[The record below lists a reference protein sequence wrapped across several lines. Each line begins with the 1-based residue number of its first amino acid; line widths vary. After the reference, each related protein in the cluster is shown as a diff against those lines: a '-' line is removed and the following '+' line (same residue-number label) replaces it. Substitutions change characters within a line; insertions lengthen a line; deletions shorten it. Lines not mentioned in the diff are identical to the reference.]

1 MGCTSWTSWDLAGQ
15 HLPRKQKSAGTP
27 SLAASAT
34 SRRASSAALHTEVPP
49 VTPRHPGTRRQSR
62 SSLSRAADGQLPE
75 RHSRTLET
83 RRRDPSCLPAR
94 TQGAPVGA
102 GTPTSAVSVPPQEHN
117 CGPRAHPRPSR
128 SSQLPFPGQAP
139 HALVGNRDGRGE
151 RAELTHSCRDLWPGP
166 PCFNSCPSL
175 QVWPGSHPP
184 SLIPTQILE
193 DEVGCQNK
201 HAGFM
206 SSARRGR
213 QRTPHVQSGQEWGLR
228 HDCSP
233 RSWGAG
239 LLPTAFALAGLR
251 LGPAIFLFPSQA
263 STPLRALVLPT
274 APGRAGL

>member
-1 MGCTSWTSWDLAGQ
+1 MHLLDILGSSWSTPTPQTEKRRDTLARGLG
-15 HLPRKQKSAGTP
+15 HVETRLLGRPPHRG
-27 SLAASAT
+27 AASYT
-34 SRRASSAALHTEVPP
+34 H
-49 VTPRHPGTRRQSR
+49 RHPGTRRQSR
-62 SSLSRAADGQLPE
+62 SSLSRVTDGQVPE

-94 TQGAPVGA
+94 TQGAPVGV

-139 HALVGNRDGRGE
+139 HPLVGNRDGRGE

-206 SSARRGR
+206 SSAKHGAPW
-213 QRTPHVQSGQEWGLR
+213 TPADPTRPER
-228 HDCSP
+228 A
-233 RSWGAG
+233 GAG
-239 LLPTAFALAGLR
+239 A
-251 LGPAIFLFPSQA
+251 PS
-263 STPLRALVLPT
+263 
-274 APGRAGL
+274 